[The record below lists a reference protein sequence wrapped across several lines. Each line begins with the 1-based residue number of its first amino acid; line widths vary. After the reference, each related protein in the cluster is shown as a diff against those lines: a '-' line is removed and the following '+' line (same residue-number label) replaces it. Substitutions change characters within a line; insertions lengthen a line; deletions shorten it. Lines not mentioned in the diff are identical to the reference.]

1 MMEGRCTMRYLIGE
15 AIKLEKD
22 SPSFSGKMKGKKFSH
37 HGMVNQFHAVDN
49 WQTIHVMSPTK
60 GV

>member
-1 MMEGRCTMRYLIGE
+1 MRYLIGE